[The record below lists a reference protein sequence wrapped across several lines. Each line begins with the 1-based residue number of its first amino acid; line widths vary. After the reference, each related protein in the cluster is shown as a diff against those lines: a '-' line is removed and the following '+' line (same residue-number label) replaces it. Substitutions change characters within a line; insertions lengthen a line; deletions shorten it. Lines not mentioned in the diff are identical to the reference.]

1 MTIEKLGARFEASA
15 HKKHP
20 TKGYTYVS
28 IDLMIGRLN
37 EVFGVDY
44 STEIIETKI
53 GADFVMVQCRISYA
67 DSKGERHFKDG
78 IGACPYP
85 KKGMDIDDVCKT
97 AYAEAIKK
105 ACNQL
110 GIALYLWDED
120 ERKEVE
126 QEMRKP
132 KPKDAPKGSPEDEIK
147 KLMDATLAEIRRSNC
162 PQELFED
169 WAKSKGYP
177 TIRAKMNAEQLR
189 DALDYLKAL
198 PNASKTA

>member
-67 DSKGERHFKDG
+67 
-78 IGACPYP
+78 
-85 KKGMDIDDVCKT
+85 DIDDVCKT